1 MSMTALRSIR
11 RAVLPLGDACEI
23 QTAQQPEAIEGAAL
37 IRLSLRFHIEERQIH
52 GAATAA
58 AGILGNISLREEYVL
73 FRLGIKVFL
82 HADVARVGAR
92 FVKWVTAFCGR

>member
-1 MSMTALRSIR
+1 M
-11 RAVLPLGDACEI
+11 AVLLLGDACEI
-23 QTAQQPEAIEGAAL
+23 QTAQQPEAIEGGAAH

-58 AGILGNISLREEYVL
+58 AGILGDISLREEYVL

-92 FVKWVTAFCGR
+92 FVKWVTGFCGR